1 MDEECSSSRMFP
13 RYRIGVGTFFLLRGQ
28 LESNSFPEFPDSAL
42 PEVTVCK
49 VESPLVHVT
58 VVPVE
63 TVRVAGTKNFPLLG
77 TEDPGEIVTESPADP
92 PVALPVILPDIV
104 VALPVILPDIVVAL
118 PVILPDIVVTLPCA
132 LATCS

>member
-1 MDEECSSSRMFP
+1 M
-13 RYRIGVGTFFLLRGQ
+13 
-28 LESNSFPEFPDSAL
+28 PEFPDSAL

-63 TVRVAGTKNFPLLG
+63 TVRDSGRKNFPLLG
-77 TEDPGEIVTESPADP
+77 TEDPGEIVTESPADA
-92 PVALPVILPDIV
+92 PVALPVILLDIL
-104 VALPVILPDIVVAL
+104 VALPVILLDILVAL
-118 PVILPDIVVTLPCA
+118 PVILLDILVALPCA